1 MSYASPAFMPRGEG
15 FVSHM
20 AKKNDGFKAEIVKQ
34 GFLGGEPYGMKGSR
48 MQGMP
53 SVNVPSIQVPRVP
66 NMPPVR
72 VPSIPVQRIPV
83 AKERFQNYSGNP
95 AGARDSY
102 QAIGAF
108 DGVKLDTGNSV
119 SNWRYTKP
127 NEPLNGYFPKFEPG
141 PDNLFMFKDNQCKPE
156 CCGASYSCDGGCV
169 CTTPE
174 QRDFI
179 NQRGGNRTSPESGV

>member
-1 MSYASPAFMPRGEG
+1 MMSYASPAFMPRSEG

-20 AKKNDGFKAEIVKQ
+20 AKDKNYDMKGGAVKQ
-34 GFLGGEPYGMKGSR
+34 T
-48 MQGMP
+48 
-53 SVNVPSIQVPRVP
+53 
-66 NMPPVR
+66 
-72 VPSIPVQRIPV
+72 
-83 AKERFQNYSGNP
+83 KEKFQNYSGNP

-108 DGVKLDTGNSV
+108 DGVKLQTGNNV

-127 NEPLNGYFPKFEPG
+127 DEPLNGYFPKFEPG

-174 QRDFI
+174 QRNFI

>member
-1 MSYASPAFMPRGEG
+1 MRRTTFLISALCLLILANILMMSYASPAFMSRGEG

-20 AKKNDGFKAEIVKQ
+20 AKKNDGFKAEIVKKDSQ
-34 GFLGGEPYGMKGSR
+34 GFMNPANK
-48 MQGMP
+48 
-53 SVNVPSIQVPRVP
+53 
-66 NMPPVR
+66 
-72 VPSIPVQRIPV
+72 
-83 AKERFQNYSGNP
+83 KEKFQNYSGNP
-95 AGARDSY
+95 AGARNSY

-108 DGVKLDTGNSV
+108 DGVKLETGNGV